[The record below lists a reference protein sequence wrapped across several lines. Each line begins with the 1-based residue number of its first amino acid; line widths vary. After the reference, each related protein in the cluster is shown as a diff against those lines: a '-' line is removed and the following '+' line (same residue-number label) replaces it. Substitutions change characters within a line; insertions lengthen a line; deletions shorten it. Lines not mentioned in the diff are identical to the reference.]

1 MSKRSSLLGAMVH
14 AIDPSTEEGKQMI
27 EWLCETTLLGGI
39 GGAWPKPR
47 LVVSNKREEGSE
59 DARE

>member
-1 MSKRSSLLGAMVH
+1 MTKRSSLLGAMVH

-39 GGAWPKPR
+39 GGAWPRPR
-47 LVVSNKREEGSE
+47 LVIDNVKCEE
-59 DARE
+59 AKQ